1 VCDSIAIIAGCVLFA
16 TGMATVLEA
25 AFSAREDARRLQ
37 ASLNR
42 WIRERI

>member
-1 VCDSIAIIAGCVLFA
+1 MPDSLVIIAGCVLFA

-25 AFSAREDARRLQ
+25 AFSAREDARRWQ

-42 WIRERI
+42 WLRERI